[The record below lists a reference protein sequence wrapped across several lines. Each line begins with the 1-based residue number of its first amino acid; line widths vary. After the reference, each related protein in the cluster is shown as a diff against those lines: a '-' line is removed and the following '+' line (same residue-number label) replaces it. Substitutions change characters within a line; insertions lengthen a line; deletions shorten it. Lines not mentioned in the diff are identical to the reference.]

1 MTARETNL
9 VNAFETTLAA
19 QLASGGTTMNLTDDP
34 GIDSPVYLV
43 IDPDNDSNREVILWS
58 SGTNHAAATITRDVD
73 SKHGTDPTHAAGTQV
88 RLAVVK
94 QHIEEAHD
102 AIQQGFILEDGD
114 GTEVTIAPIVSA
126 GVYTQREVKFI
137 DTGGLEI
144 NWTDTDVGSDADQY
158 DLTFTLDL
166 NGLTAAAVDIAAD
179 SVAIIDANDSNL
191 TRKESLADVIA
202 AIDGTG
208 LTASS
213 GVLSVDASQAITA
226 LTGGDLTIFDDANNA
241 DVSLALGTSATESL
255 TIQVLNGGSNK
266 TAEEIHFSTATASG
280 TANHGKMVFDIDG
293 TDILTIDDGGI
304 DIASGKTIAIN
315 GTDLVVHTAGNLIDF
330 DSAAIDV
337 DLSEAAEEAIAN
349 GDYIIFLDGGATGAA
364 KKENIADVA
373 TLFAGTGL
381 TASSSVISVDA
392 SQAITALTGGD
403 LTIFDDA
410 NNADVSL
417 KMGTSATEALS
428 IEVLN
433 GGSNKT
439 AEEIKIQTS
448 TASGTANHGKISVY
462 IDDVEILDIDDGGID
477 LASGKTFAINGT
489 DIVGTD
495 TQLTTE
501 EVQDIVGAMFT
512 SNTETNITVTYEDGD
527 GTIDLVALAGDITSV
542 VAGVGLSGG
551 GTTGDVTLTL
561 DFSELSA
568 VTPADGDSFATLD
581 SDGAVEQRTT
591 TTALATLFAGGGLTA
606 SSSVISNDVIGKQSM
621 WVPAAAMYPT
631 TTAGCAAIASVESTA
646 GRPDMKVLDFDASS
660 DENAQFSIAMPSYWN
675 EGTITYQVY
684 WTTAATDTDGVAW
697 SLAGVCV
704 SDNDTID
711 VAFGTAVVVTDDAL
725 GAAEDLCV
733 TAESGAVTIA
743 GSPAAGDLAYFN
755 IERDVSDGNDDMA
768 EDARLIGIKIFYTID
783 DVHEA

>member
-58 SGTNHAAATITRDVD
+58 SGTNHAAATVTRDID

-102 AIQQGFILEDGD
+102 AIQQGFVLEDGD
-114 GTEVTIAPIVSA
+114 GTEVTIAPIVTS

-137 DTGGLEI
+137 DTGGLDI
-144 NWTDTDVGSDADQY
+144 NWTDTDNGTDTDPY

-166 NGLTAAAVDIAAD
+166 NGLTAATVDIAAD

-226 LTGGDLTIFDDANNA
+226 LTGGDLTIYDDANNA

-255 TIQVLNGGSNK
+255 TIQVLNGASNK
-266 TAEEIHFSTATASG
+266 TAEEVHFSTATASG
-280 TANHGKMVFDIDG
+280 TADHGKMVFDIDG

-304 DIASGKTIAIN
+304 DVASGKTIAIN

-364 KKENIADVA
+364 KKENIADIA

-433 GGSNKT
+433 GSGNKT
-439 AEEIKIQTS
+439 AEEIKIKTS
-448 TASGTANHGKISVY
+448 TASGTANHGKISIY
-462 IDDVEILDIDDGGID
+462 IDDTEIMDIDDGGID
-477 LASGKTFAINGT
+477 MASGKTVAIDGTDLVNLTAGNLIDFDGT
-489 DIVGTD
+489 DIDVD
-495 TQLTTE
+495 LTE
-501 EVQDIVGAMFT
+501 AAEAAI
-512 SNTETNITVTYEDGD
+512 
-527 GTIDLVALAGDITSV
+527 
-542 VAGVGLSGG
+542 
-551 GTTGDVTLTL
+551 
-561 DFSELSA
+561 
-568 VTPADGDSFATLD
+568 ADGDYILFLDGGATGTQSKEALAD
-581 SDGAVEQRTT
+581 
-591 TTALATLFAGGGLTA
+591 LATLFAGGGLTA
-606 SSSVISNDVIGKQSM
+606 ASSVISNDVIGKQSM

-631 TTAGCAAIASVESTA
+631 ASAGCAAITAVETTA
-646 GRPDMKVLDFDASS
+646 GRPDMYVLDFDASS

-697 SLAGVCV
+697 SLAGVSC

>member
-58 SGTNHAAATITRDVD
+58 SGTNHAAATVTRDID

-102 AIQQGFILEDGD
+102 AIQQGFVLEDGD
-114 GTEVTIAPIVSA
+114 GTEVTIAPIVSS

-137 DTGGLEI
+137 DTGGLDI
-144 NWTDTDVGSDADQY
+144 NWTDTDVGSDTDPY

-226 LTGGDLTIFDDANNA
+226 LTGGDLTIYDDANNA

-255 TIQVLNGGSNK
+255 TIQVLNGASNK
-266 TAEEIHFSTATASG
+266 TAEEVHFSTATASG
-280 TANHGKMVFDIDG
+280 TADHGKMVFDIDG

-304 DIASGKTIAIN
+304 DVASGKTIAIN

-364 KKENIADVA
+364 KKENIADIA

-381 TASSSVISVDA
+381 TASSSVIAVDA

-433 GGSNKT
+433 GSGNKT
-439 AEEIKIQTS
+439 AEEIKINTS
-448 TASGTANHGKISVY
+448 TASGTANHGKISIY
-462 IDDVEILDIDDGGID
+462 IDDTEIMDIDDGGID
-477 LASGKTFAINGT
+477 MASGKTVAIDGTDLVNLTAGNLIDFDGT
-489 DIVGTD
+489 DIDVD
-495 TQLTTE
+495 LTE
-501 EVQDIVGAMFT
+501 AAEAAI
-512 SNTETNITVTYEDGD
+512 
-527 GTIDLVALAGDITSV
+527 
-542 VAGVGLSGG
+542 
-551 GTTGDVTLTL
+551 
-561 DFSELSA
+561 
-568 VTPADGDSFATLD
+568 ADGDYILFLDGGATGTQSKEALAD
-581 SDGAVEQRTT
+581 
-591 TTALATLFAGGGLTA
+591 LATLFAGGGLTA
-606 SSSVISNDVIGKQSM
+606 ASSVISNDVIGKQSM

-631 TTAGCAAIASVESTA
+631 ASAGCAAIAAVETTA
-646 GRPDMKVLDFDASS
+646 GRPDMYVLDFDASS

-697 SLAGVCV
+697 SLSGVAC

-733 TAESGAVTIA
+733 TAESGAVTLA

-768 EDARLIGIKIFYTID
+768 EDARLIGIKIFYTMTSTRHKLWQDQHHSVIKT
-783 DVHEA
+783 